1 METNMLIGILIGSG
15 TVALLA
21 FFAYRV
27 KASFDR
33 VTQNNEE
40 LNTRVFKSI
49 NDIHQSIDEV
59 YRSID
64 SRFDEVS
71 QSIDSR
77 FDEVYQSVDSRF
89 DEVYRQFDEV
99 VTEMDSRFGEV
110 YRLIDSRFDKTEA
123 RLKTELLANQLE
135 SQLTS

>member
-33 VTQNNEE
+33 VTRNNEE

-64 SRFDEVS
+64 SRFDEVH
-71 QSIDSR
+71 QS
-77 FDEVYQSVDSRF
+77 F
-89 DEVYRQFDEV
+89 DEVYR
-99 VTEMDSRFGEV
+99 S
-110 YRLIDSRFDKTEA
+110 IDSRFDKTEA
-123 RLKTELLANQLE
+123 RLKTELSANQLE
-135 SQLTS
+135 SQLTSK

>member
-33 VTQNNEE
+33 VTRNNEN
-40 LNTRVFKSI
+40 LDTAVFKSI
-49 NDIHQSIDEV
+49 DEIHQLFNEVYKSIDFRIDEVYQSTDQRFNEVHQSFDEV
-59 YRSID
+59 YRS
-64 SRFDEVS
+64 
-71 QSIDSR
+71 
-77 FDEVYQSVDSRF
+77 
-89 DEVYRQFDEV
+89 
-99 VTEMDSRFGEV
+99 
-110 YRLIDSRFDKTEA
+110 IDSRFDKTEA
-123 RLKTELLANQLE
+123 RLKTELSANQLE

>member
-33 VTQNNEE
+33 VTRNNEE

-64 SRFDEVS
+64 SRFDEAS

-77 FDEVYQSVDSRF
+77 FDEVHQSF
-89 DEVYRQFDEV
+89 DEVYR
-99 VTEMDSRFGEV
+99 S
-110 YRLIDSRFDKTEA
+110 IDSRFDKTEA
-123 RLKTELLANQLE
+123 RLKTELSANQLE
-135 SQLTS
+135 SQLTSK

>member
-33 VTQNNEE
+33 VTRNNEE
-40 LNTRVFKSI
+40 LNTRIFNNI
-49 NDIHQSIDEV
+49 HDIHQLLDEVYKSMDSRIDEV
-59 YRSID
+59 YRS
-64 SRFDEVS
+64 
-71 QSIDSR
+71 
-77 FDEVYQSVDSRF
+77 
-89 DEVYRQFDEV
+89 
-99 VTEMDSRFGEV
+99 
-110 YRLIDSRFDKTEA
+110 IDSRFDKTEA
-123 RLKTELLANQLE
+123 RLKTELSANQLE